1 MIISRKYLIKGESLF
16 KNNKLKIFFAV
27 FVAVFLIS
35 FTLPS
40 AVFADQTSDVTAF
53 TIRLYQTCLGRE
65 PDAAGLENWVN
76 NLITGRVSGGQ
87 AAYGFVF
94 SEELLN
100 KNLDNDKF
108 LAVMYK
114 AFFDRPSDP
123 GGYANWMGLL
133 NTGYSREF
141 VFSNFVSSVEFA
153 GICAKYGIKA
163 GETEVSGSS
172 RGVVSPSPSG
182 NTIVVMGDSL
192 INKSDWTQRFGGKL
206 NSAFPASGY
215 NVIGSAVNGEMAFQG
230 LSRFENT
237 VASNDPKIIIFA
249 YGTNDIG
256 SSPDVFANSME
267 QLTVMARNTGA
278 SVFINLVGPIYHS
291 GKEGWPEFNRIIMD
305 IAARYGIPVIDVAVP
320 LSQNPGVYLTEGMH
334 YSSEGSEV
342 VAQSVFNVVS
352 KYLK

>member
-1 MIISRKYLIKGESLF
+1 MYRKYLIKGESLF
-16 KNNKLKIFFAV
+16 KINKLKIFFAV
-27 FVAVFLIS
+27 FITVFLVS

-40 AVFADQTSDVTAF
+40 DVFADQTSDITAF
-53 TIRLYQTCLGRE
+53 TTRLYQTCLGRG
-65 PDAAGLENWVN
+65 PDPAGLENWVN

-94 SEELLN
+94 SEELIS

-108 LAVMYK
+108 LTVMYK

-133 NTGYSREF
+133 SSGYSREF
-141 VFSNFVSSVEFA
+141 VFSNFVSSVEFD
-153 GICAKYGIKA
+153 GICAKYGIIA
-163 GETEVSGSS
+163 GDTGVTGRSS
-172 RGVVSPSPSG
+172 GVVSPSPSG

-206 NSAFPASGY
+206 NSAFPSSGY
-215 NVIGSAVNGEMAFQG
+215 NVLGSAVNGEMAFQG
-230 LSRFENT
+230 LSRFEDT
-237 VASNDPKIIIFA
+237 VASSNPGVIIFA

-305 IAARYGIPVIDVAVP
+305 IAARYGITVIDVAGP
-320 LSQNPGVYLTEGMH
+320 LSQNPVVYLTEGMH

-342 VAQSVFNVVS
+342 VAQSVFNAVS

>member
-1 MIISRKYLIKGESLF
+1 MIKGESLF
-16 KNNKLKIFFAV
+16 KNNNLKIFFIV
-27 FVAVFLIS
+27 FVTLLLVS

-40 AVFADQTSDVTAF
+40 AAFADQTSDVTAF
-53 TIRLYQTCLGRE
+53 TVRLYQTCLGRE
-65 PDAAGLENWVN
+65 PDPAGLENWVN
-76 NLITGRVSGGQ
+76 NLMTGRVSGGQ

-94 SEELLN
+94 SEELINRNLN
-100 KNLDNDKF
+100 NDRF
-108 LAVMYK
+108 LTVMYK

-133 NTGYSREF
+133 NSGHTREF

-153 GICAKYGIKA
+153 SVCAKYGITA
-163 GETEVSGSS
+163 GEGEIKGSS
-172 RGVVSPSPSG
+172 SGVIASSPSG
-182 NTIVVMGDSL
+182 NVIVVMGDSL
-192 INKSDWTQRFGGKL
+192 VNKSDWTQRFGGKL
-206 NSAFPASGY
+206 NSAFPSSGY
-215 NVIGSAVNGEMAFQG
+215 NVLGSAVNGEMAFQG
-230 LSRFENT
+230 LYRFEDT
-237 VASNDPKIIIFA
+237 VASSNPKIIILA

-267 QLTVMARNTGA
+267 QLTIMARNTGA

-305 IAARYGIPVIDVAVP
+305 IAARYGIPVIDVAGP